1 MRLVLGNDETVAA
14 LAGDPAQAAG
24 VAALSVRGNFIFD
37 AATHRDFL
45 GALLGTGID
54 RQKARPARRARRAS
68 AFVSQSTHDKHQQ
81 LSCMLQL
88 SAGAYTRLAC
98 EYTPTTVCTS
108 LLSVGHVR
116 EPQPASRCANCRCC
130 THAEVAPRPTRAARW
145 ATCWCRARRA
155 PRSSWSRSSS
165 TTWSSR

>member
-54 RQKARPARRARRAS
+54 RQKARPTPRTRQAS
-68 AFVSQSTHDKHQQ
+68 AFVSQ
-81 LSCMLQL
+81 
-88 SAGAYTRLAC
+88 
-98 EYTPTTVCTS
+98 
-108 LLSVGHVR
+108 
-116 EPQPASRCANCRCC
+116 
-130 THAEVAPRPTRAARW
+130 
-145 ATCWCRARRA
+145 
-155 PRSSWSRSSS
+155 
-165 TTWSSR
+165 